1 MSRPRKNRATRK
13 QYVQFPFF
21 LVHVANALEQAPA
34 AAAPAAKA
42 AGNGAAQ
49 ESDDDESDSDESD
62 DDDVRKF
69 CPRRKDLTAARLLK
83 LSLRSCAS
91 SRKTVKHCPKLFKKS
106 CILML
111 SCGLSLF
118 VFPAG

>member
-69 CPRRKDLTAARLLK
+69 CPRRKDLTAARLFK
-83 LSLRSCAS
+83 LLFGVARAVAKPS
-91 SRKTVKHCPKLFKKS
+91 SIVPNFSKRV
-106 CILML
+106 
-111 SCGLSLF
+111 
-118 VFPAG
+118 AY